1 MNKNQI
7 GSNNEVERYGL
18 YLVENDEAKC
28 ILRSENS
35 GTLVKEMR
43 NLATKNYESNMRSD
57 NRTYEVR
64 DDSWSEIFVINSCDF
79 CEKYSL

>member
-7 GSNNEVERYGL
+7 GPNNEVERYGL

-28 ILRSENS
+28 IQRSENS
-35 GTLVKEMR
+35 RTLVKGMHK
-43 NLATKNYESNMRSD
+43 LANENYESNMRIA

-64 DDSWSEIFVINSCDF
+64 DDSWSEIFVIDSCNF
-79 CEKYSL
+79 CEKY

>member
-7 GSNNEVERYGL
+7 GPKNEVERYGL
-18 YLVENDEAKC
+18 YLVENDEEKC

-35 GTLVKEMR
+35 VTLVKQMHK
-43 NLATKNYESNMRSD
+43 LANENYESNMRSD

-64 DDSWSEIFVINSCDF
+64 DDSYSDIFVIDSCNF
-79 CEKYSL
+79 CEKY

>member
-7 GSNNEVERYGL
+7 GPNNEVERYGL
-18 YLVENDEAKC
+18 YLVENNEAKC

-35 GTLVKEMR
+35 GTLVKEMH
-43 NLATKNYESNMRSD
+43 NLANENYESNMRSD

-64 DDSWSEIFVINSCDF
+64 DDSWSEIFVIDSCDF
-79 CEKYSL
+79 CEKY